1 MTSRRN
7 PPRRC
12 LTALAVAVAA
22 SASSLCALSAIAGTA
37 GAASADFHAPRVGNL
52 GITGS
57 SSLDWAG
64 YAVTGSG
71 VTSVSGSWVQ
81 PTVTCPG
88 TKLQQSAFW
97 VGIDGFAASDPTVEQ
112 VGTDADCTKKA
123 KKNPSHPV
131 HYAWFELYPAGLV
144 VLPPAIYPVVPGDVL
159 SGSVQVSG
167 SSYVITLVDAG
178 RWTFHTTQTPASQP
192 QNSSAE
198 WITEA
203 PTLCTG
209 TKCKVAPLAD
219 FGSIGFTG
227 ATVNGMP
234 IATSGL
240 AQHEITMTTKK
251 AKAVKAAPSILS
263 SGGSAF
269 SVSWFQN

>member
-1 MTSRRN
+1 M
-7 PPRRC
+7 
-12 LTALAVAVAA
+12 AVAGAVA
-22 SASSLCALSAIAGTA
+22 SLCAMSACAETA
-37 GAASADFHAPRVGNL
+37 GAASAAVHAPRAGNL

-64 YAVTGSG
+64 YAVTGSA

-81 PTVTCPG
+81 PTVACPG

-97 VGIDGFAASDPTVEQ
+97 VGLDGFAASDPTVQQ

-123 KKNPSHPV
+123 KKNPSHPL
-131 HYAWFELYPAGLV
+131 HYAWYELYPAGLV
-144 VLPPAIYPVVPGDVL
+144 VLPPATYPVVPGDAL
-159 SGSVQVSG
+159 SGSVQASG
-167 SSYVITLVDAG
+167 PSYVITLVNAG
-178 RWTFHTTQTPASQP
+178 KWTFQTTQTPAIQP

-209 TKCKVAPLAD
+209 AKCKVAPLAD
-219 FGSIGFTG
+219 FGSVGFTG
-227 ATVNGMP
+227 AVVNGMP

-240 AQHEITMTTKK
+240 VQHEITMTTKK
-251 AKAVKAAPSILS
+251 AKAVLAAPSALS

-269 SVSWFQN
+269 SVTWFQN